1 MNMNK
6 RRLKL
11 VIFAAIILI
20 GAFTLQTREKN
31 EKEAISHILD
41 HAAEVDAIELF
52 KGEQS
57 VFKATGQDATAY
69 IESYPLSH
77 VKKLSKKERAIF
89 EEKPLYHI
97 VYEIKGEPLYEVD
110 ILRVAISSELN
121 EELQQMVFNVGDQQ
135 YLIYWAKEKKAL
147 EQSTNTQRLLE
158 QYVK

>member
-1 MNMNK
+1 MNK
-6 RRLKL
+6 RRWKL

-20 GAFTLQTREKN
+20 GAFTWQSRDKN
-31 EKEAISHILD
+31 EQEAISRILD
-41 HAAEVDAIELF
+41 HTAEIDAIELF
-52 KGEQS
+52 KGGQTLFS
-57 VFKATGQDATAY
+57 ATGQDAKAY
-69 IESYPLSH
+69 IENYPLSH

-89 EEKPLYHI
+89 EEKALYHI
-97 VYEIKGEPLYEVD
+97 VYEIKGEPLYDVD
-110 ILRVAISSELN
+110 ILKVAISSELS

>member
-1 MNMNK
+1 MNK
-6 RRLKL
+6 RRWKL
-11 VIFAAIILI
+11 VIFAAIFLI
-20 GAFTLQTREKN
+20 GAFTLQFREKN
-31 EKEAISHILD
+31 EEEAISHILD
-41 HAAEVDAIELF
+41 HAAEIDAIELF

-57 VFKATGQDATAY
+57 VVKATSQDATAY
-69 IESYPLSH
+69 IENYPLSH
-77 VKKLSKKERAIF
+77 VKKLSKKERSIF

-110 ILRVAISSELN
+110 ILKVAISSELN

>member
-1 MNMNK
+1 MNK
-6 RRLKL
+6 RRWKL

-20 GAFTLQTREKN
+20 GAFTLQSREKN
-31 EKEAISHILD
+31 EEEAISHILD
-41 HAAEVDAIELF
+41 HAAEIDAIELF

-69 IESYPLSH
+69 IENYPLSH

-89 EEKPLYHI
+89 EKKPLYHI

-110 ILRVAISSELN
+110 ILKVAISSELN

-135 YLIYWAKEKKAL
+135 YLIYWVNEKKAL

>member
-1 MNMNK
+1 MNK
-6 RRLKL
+6 RRWKL
-11 VIFAAIILI
+11 VIVAAIILI
-20 GAFTLQTREKN
+20 GALTLQSREKN
-31 EKEAISHILD
+31 EEEAISNILD
-41 HAAEVDAIELF
+41 HAAEIDAIELF

-57 VFKATGQDATAY
+57 LFKATRQDATAY
-69 IESYPLSH
+69 MENYPLSH

-89 EEKPLYHI
+89 EEKPMYHI
-97 VYEIKGEPLYEVD
+97 VYEMKGEPLYEVD
-110 ILRVAISSELN
+110 ILKVAISSELS

>member
-1 MNMNK
+1 MNK
-6 RRLKL
+6 RRWKL

-20 GAFTLQTREKN
+20 GAFTWQSRDKN
-31 EKEAISHILD
+31 EQEAISRILD
-41 HAAEVDAIELF
+41 HTAEIDAIELF

-57 VFKATGQDATAY
+57 LFSATGQDAKSY
-69 IESYPLSH
+69 IENYPLSH

-110 ILRVAISSELN
+110 ILKVAISSELS
-121 EELQQMVFNVGDQQ
+121 EELQQMVFNVRDQQ